1 MYFGC
6 LVWGILAV
14 EDEVGRVWDTC
25 LDGVV
30 LGMRLGDTG
39 EESEGLRE
47 YELFLFRFLV
57 DETLEG

>member
-6 LVWGILAV
+6 LVWGILVV

-25 LDGVV
+25 LEGVV
-30 LGMRLGDTG
+30 VGMRLGDAG

-47 YELFLFRFLV
+47 YELFLVQLF
-57 DETLEG
+57 G